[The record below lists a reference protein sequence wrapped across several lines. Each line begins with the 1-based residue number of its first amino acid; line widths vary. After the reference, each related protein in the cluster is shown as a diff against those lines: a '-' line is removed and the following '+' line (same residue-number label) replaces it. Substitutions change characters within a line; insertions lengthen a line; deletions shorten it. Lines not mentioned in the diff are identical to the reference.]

1 MPGSCTPS
9 DDAAESAVCTH
20 HGHTD
25 KTEVE
30 GDGCNMLN
38 LMMMTIM
45 MIMMMMVAVVMAVV
59 TVMMMPII
67 TVMIAIMMIITVT
80 GLEELHLMIMMTSD
94 CALSDTDDNYG
105 GVNDDNC
112 DDVGDARNQH
122 PNGEKQTCF
131 LASAERLPKE
141 CKGSI
146 SIVLQV

>member
-30 GDGCNMLN
+30 GDGCKLLN
-38 LMMMTIM
+38 LMMMMTM
-45 MIMMMMVAVVMAVV
+45 LVAVVMAVV

-67 TVMIAIMMIITVT
+67 TLLIAMMMFIRVT
-80 GLEELHLMIMMTSD
+80 GLEELHLTIMMTSD

-112 DDVGDARNQH
+112 DDVSDARNQH
-122 PNGEKQTCF
+122 PNGEKQDFNCF
-131 LASAERLPKE
+131 RRNV
-141 CKGSI
+141 KGAYLWSFRFDN
-146 SIVLQV
+146 LQ

>member
-30 GDGCNMLN
+30 GDGCKLLN
-38 LMMMTIM
+38 LMMMM
-45 MIMMMMVAVVMAVV
+45 MLLVAVVMAAV

-67 TVMIAIMMIITVT
+67 TLMIAMMMIIRVT
-80 GLEELHLMIMMTSD
+80 GLEELHLTIMMTSD

-112 DDVGDARNQH
+112 DDVSDARNQH
-122 PNGEKQTCF
+122 PNGEKQDLNCF
-131 LASAERLPKE
+131 
-141 CKGSI
+141 
-146 SIVLQV
+146 